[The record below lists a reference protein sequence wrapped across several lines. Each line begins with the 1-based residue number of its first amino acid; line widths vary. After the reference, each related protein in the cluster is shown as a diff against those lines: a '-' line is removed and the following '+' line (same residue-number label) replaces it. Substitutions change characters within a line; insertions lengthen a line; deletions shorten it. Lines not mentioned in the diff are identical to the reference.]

1 MIELAEKEVLKTELY
16 HEASILDL
24 EALIETTMNIYTHGT
39 WNEVEDAIDILSKTL
54 ENMIITI
61 GNVENVK
68 AQASDYKT
76 ITLSWDKANNAQSY
90 NVYRKA
96 YSSNTFKLVANVTDS
111 SYISSM
117 HILYF
122 HI

>member
-1 MIELAEKEVLKTELY
+1 
-16 HEASILDL
+16 
-24 EALIETTMNIYTHGT
+24 
-39 WNEVEDAIDILSKTL
+39 
-54 ENMIITI
+54 MIIKI

-111 SYISSM
+111 S
-117 HILYF
+117 
-122 HI
+122 